1 MILMDHSIQIS
12 TDGYVDMVK
21 ENSYVVNLV
30 REKQLCVI
38 SIEWLKEL
46 KKVLKVDLEEKK

>member
-46 KKVLKVDLEEKK
+46 KVLKVDLEEKK